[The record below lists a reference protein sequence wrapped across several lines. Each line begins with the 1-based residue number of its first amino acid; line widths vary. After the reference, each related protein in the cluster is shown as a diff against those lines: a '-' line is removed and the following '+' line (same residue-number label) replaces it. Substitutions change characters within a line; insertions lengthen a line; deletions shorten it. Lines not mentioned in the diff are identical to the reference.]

1 MVLLD
6 TFDESTAV
14 DLLVLPLLTRNV
26 EIDWRSG
33 HSATLYVRRRD
44 QLRLLW
50 SRLTDLDLSYGQWAN
65 WAMGDRNPAL

>member
-1 MVLLD
+1 MILD

-14 DLLVLPLLTRNV
+14 DLLVLPLWHRNV

-33 HSATLYVRRRD
+33 HSSTLYVRRRD
-44 QLRLLW
+44 QVRLLW

-65 WAMGDRNPAL
+65 WAMGDLNPAL